1 MGRGNKNK
9 PNLLKQTVSRMANKL
24 HGGKIL
30 KCVVVLLVAV
40 AFATSLSA
48 CKANGNNNDNGG
60 NGGGGYSALM
70 HSVLESAENQALVA
84 DYAERSANYDE
95 FYYYLRDENP
105 YYYCKFNSHPFAFLA
120 KQGYD
125 VEKIKSGELSCQTF
139 TFVKKDEPTKLYMST
154 KVQNEEQYGTLG
166 MSSCFDSY
174 LISYDLSK
182 QEMADYKKVHEQES
196 IYANFMNN
204 AISAQKQ
211 ETICL
216 KTIIGCKTYQ
226 QLFNSVRRTYYSK
239 IKEMAHECFY
249 VSSNY
254 EERAMNMLVIIGDY
268 STDWTLTYATYL
280 SKTYDF
286 QPEWNGVF
294 IGYDGTSFSEITN
307 AKTYKLDWYCDT
319 VLKDKSYDEFYN
331 NKTHE
336 CLRLEEYNPNM
347 AE

>member
-1 MGRGNKNK
+1 MEKENKNK
-9 PNLLKQTVSRMANKL
+9 PNLLKQNVSRVANKL
-24 HGGKIL
+24 HGSKIL
-30 KCVVVLLVAV
+30 KRVGVLLVAV

-48 CKANGNNNDNGG
+48 CKPNNNNDNGG
-60 NGGGGYSALM
+60 NGGNGYSALM
-70 HSVLESAENQALVA
+70 RSVLESAENQALVA

-105 YYYCKFNSHPFAFLA
+105 YYYCKFNSHPFAFLS

-154 KVQNEEQYGTLG
+154 KVQDDVQYGKVG
-166 MSSCFDSY
+166 MFTCFVSY

-182 QEMADYKKVHEQES
+182 QEMADYKNVHEQKL

-204 AISAQKQ
+204 EISAQKQ

-216 KTIIGCKTYQ
+216 KRIVGYNSYQ
-226 QLFNSVRRTYYSK
+226 DLLNTVRRTYYSK
-239 IKEMAHECFY
+239 IKEIAHECFY

-254 EERAMNMLVIIGDY
+254 EEKTMNMLVLTGDY
-268 STDWTLTYATYL
+268 YTDCTLTYATYL
-280 SKTYDF
+280 SETYDF
-286 QPEWNGVF
+286 QPERNGVF
-294 IGYDGTSFSEITN
+294 LAYSGASFSEITN
-307 AKTYKLDWYCDT
+307 AKTYKLDLYWNT

-336 CLRLEEYNPNM
+336 CLGLGEYDPNVTK
-347 AE
+347 